1 MSSGTEL
8 FFMSYLLQ
16 LLFLVLWSVLGHNI
30 FVVLLKVGV
39 MCKIIFM
46 FIDIAVNFVTY
57 ISSNLRSLCNPKISA
72 GLCLKCALCRVFD
85 ENIIVL

>member
-16 LLFLVLWSVLGHNI
+16 LPFLVLWSVLGHNI

-39 MCKIIFM
+39 NVQ
-46 FIDIAVNFVTY
+46 DY
-57 ISSNLRSLCNPKISA
+57 IY
-72 GLCLKCALCRVFD
+72 VH
-85 ENIIVL
+85 